1 MKHIVTILVLS
12 LLGGAMLPGC
22 KKSFLNRPP
31 LGAPT
36 SGTFYSSD
44 AEILEGTGALYNGAW
59 GGYNGTSLQY
69 IGDIMGGNSTS
80 DNYNGRGAYLYF
92 SVSATDPSG
101 ALQSAYQALW
111 SVVANANVV
120 AYNIKNA
127 AAGASVSGKNEGLAE
142 CYFQRAAA
150 YYYLTLVWGA
160 VPIVYDNNAQVG
172 DTSIRRAL
180 LTDSWQFQINDLTW
194 CVNNLPATPIQPARV
209 TKWSAEGMLAR
220 AYLARS
226 GLTGS
231 GGQRNQ
237 ADLDSAIK
245 YAGDVC
251 ANSGLTLDPNYYDLF
266 TSGSFSGDK
275 VPQESLFSLLW
286 IPEGQYFVQNH
297 MQANLAYSAL
307 ITQTGDGWGA
317 AFGGSPS
324 LMAYY
329 FDPANAADSIRRRAT
344 LFMPNSFYPDIDK
357 AAGGWLVDTTLFNN
371 AQITQPGQPGNGYG
385 SDHAYVKKYVIGS
398 PADNGNLGGTQSEN
412 LNTYIFR
419 LADVYLIYAD
429 AILGNNPSTTDPNA
443 LNYFNMVR
451 ARAGATTKTSLS
463 YADIYLEKK
472 VEFAF
477 EGHAWYD
484 WKEWYYF
491 DPTDALNYFS
501 TQNRGTYNITYNGG
515 NSFITFFGSNG
526 LPGTVNYSITAQTA
540 DLPYPEAED
549 LVSPALALP
558 PVAFDFTKVTYN

>member
-1 MKHIVTILVLS
+1 
-12 LLGGAMLPGC
+12 
-22 KKSFLNRPP
+22 
-31 LGAPT
+31 
-36 SGTFYSSD
+36 
-44 AEILEGTGALYNGAW
+44 
-59 GGYNGTSLQY
+59 
-69 IGDIMGGNSTS
+69 
-80 DNYNGRGAYLYF
+80 
-92 SVSATDPSG
+92 
-101 ALQSAYQALW
+101 
-111 SVVANANVV
+111 
-120 AYNIKNA
+120 
-127 AAGASVSGKNEGLAE
+127 
-142 CYFQRAAA
+142 
-150 YYYLTLVWGA
+150 
-160 VPIVYDNNAQVG
+160 
-172 DTSIRRAL
+172 
-180 LTDSWQFQINDLTW
+180 
-194 CVNNLPATPIQPARV
+194 
-209 TKWSAEGMLAR
+209 
-220 AYLARS
+220 
-226 GLTGS
+226 
-231 GGQRNQ
+231 
-237 ADLDSAIK
+237 
-245 YAGDVC
+245 
-251 ANSGLTLDPNYYDLF
+251 
-266 TSGSFSGDK
+266 
-275 VPQESLFSLLW
+275 
-286 IPEGQYFVQNH
+286 